1 MQISV
6 KLGVFRGGTVYAGI
20 YLTLRRLFQPAAYH
34 TSMPAILC
42 IDLLCA
48 RSKWRRGGADAALGC
63 FEDFADLAL
72 DTASTLDVAAEILG
86 DIEGDWCALVCP
98 SPASALALGRRIF
111 RRAWLETRTP
121 DDARLWLR
129 GIVIA
134 ADQIIP
140 ARNTEKDVEMPNMRR
155 TQFTAAA
162 MNAMTALRTGIQGM
176 RLLVADSILNDPLRG
191 TFRIP
196 LGKLGVIPFRRMNF
210 TPYPG
215 SVQNGFQDFLWM
227 AETPQEWGNYTM
239 RIKQRMLWSAADPEE
254 FAHAAATQVLFHE
267 CDSILQ
273 SVTRKNMQSLP
284 EASFGNENP
293 DQGLAFEA

>member
-1 MQISV
+1 
-6 KLGVFRGGTVYAGI
+6 
-20 YLTLRRLFQPAAYH
+20 
-34 TSMPAILC
+34 
-42 IDLLCA
+42 
-48 RSKWRRGGADAALGC
+48 
-63 FEDFADLAL
+63 
-72 DTASTLDVAAEILG
+72 
-86 DIEGDWCALVCP
+86 
-98 SPASALALGRRIF
+98 LALGRRIF

-129 GIVIA
+129 GVVIA

-155 TQFTAAA
+155 TQFTVAA

-176 RLLVADSILNDPLRG
+176 RLLVADSLLNDPLRG

-196 LGKLGVIPFRRMNF
+196 LGRLGVIPFRRMNF

-227 AETPQEWGNYTM
+227 
-239 RIKQRMLWSAADPEE
+239 WSASDPEE
-254 FAHAAATQVLFHE
+254 FAHAAATQVVFHE

-273 SVTRKNMQSLP
+273 SVTRKNMQRLP

-293 DQGLAFEA
+293 DQGLAYEA